1 MKIIINCNDC
11 FAAYTF
17 RLPLIKRLQQKH
29 DVYVVAGFDGY
40 TRLLKEEG
48 IKVIISKVEATSTNV
63 FQDCNL
69 IRFYKRTFR
78 KIEPDVLINYTLKP
92 HLYGS
97 YAAFK
102 NTRVINFVSGTSSI
116 FIKRN
121 LLFYLIRFMYQLIA
135 KKVDYYIFLNK
146 DDCFEFKQLK
156 ILKQPYSIIN
166 SEGVALDR
174 FYPDIDFKKPLTF
187 IFVGRLVKEKGI
199 VEYLEAAQ
207 IVKNKYPDVRFL
219 VVGGF
224 YQKKSA
230 VSKKIIDEYHQNE
243 IIEYLGYRYDIN
255 EVLKDVHCVV
265 LPSYREGMPISLI
278 EGLASKKVII
288 ASDVIGCREVVK
300 NGYNGFLVKPKSS
313 FDLANKLEEYIN
325 YPNKETL
332 HHQAL
337 LSSKQYDVAK
347 ITDKLVDIIENI

>member
-17 RLPLIKRLQQKH
+17 RLPFIKKLQQEH
-29 DVYVVAGFDGY
+29 DVCVVASFDNY

-48 IKVIISKVEATSTNV
+48 INVIISKVEATSMNV
-63 FQDCNL
+63 FHNWHL
-69 IRFYKRTFR
+69 IQFYKRTFQ
-78 KIEPDVLINYTLKP
+78 KIKPDVLINYTLKP

-97 YAAFK
+97 YSAPK
-102 NTRVINFVSGTSSI
+102 NTKVINVVSGVGSI

-121 LLFYLIRFMYQLIA
+121 LLFYLIRFMYQLVS

-146 DDCFEFKQLK
+146 DDCLEFKQLK

-166 SEGVALDR
+166 SEGVVLEK
-174 FYPDIDFKKPLTF
+174 FFPDVDLYKPLTF
-187 IFVGRLVKEKGI
+187 IFVGRLVQEKGI
-199 VEYLEAAQ
+199 NEYLQAAQ
-207 IVKNKYPDVRFL
+207 ITKKKYSNVRFL

-224 YQKKSA
+224 YHKKSA
-230 VSKKIIDEYHQNE
+230 VSKKIIEEYVKDG

-255 EVLKDVHCVV
+255 EILKDVHCVV

-288 ASDVIGCREVVK
+288 ASDVIGCREVVQ
-300 NGYNGFLVKPKSS
+300 NGYNGFLVTPKSS
-313 FDLANKLEEYIN
+313 IDLANKMEQYIN
-325 YPNKETL
+325 YPNKEIL
-332 HHQAL
+332 HHQAF
-337 LSSKQYDVAK
+337 LSSKQYDAAK
-347 ITDKLVDIIENI
+347 IVDKLVDIIENI